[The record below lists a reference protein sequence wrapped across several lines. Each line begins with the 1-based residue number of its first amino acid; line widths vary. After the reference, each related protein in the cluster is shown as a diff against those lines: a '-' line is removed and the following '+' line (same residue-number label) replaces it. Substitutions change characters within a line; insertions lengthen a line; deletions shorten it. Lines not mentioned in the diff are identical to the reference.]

1 MAKSKNL
8 KTPTTEEARERG
20 RKGGIASGKARRE
33 KKELRECLEI
43 LLQTKMTDKSGKE
56 MTGAEALAAKLFTAA
71 LKEKD
76 GSKLARLIE
85 VLRDTAGQ
93 KPVEKV
99 MIAEVDPDV
108 VAEVERMVQESE

>member
-8 KTPTTEEARERG
+8 KTPTAEEARERG
-20 RKGGIASGKARRE
+20 RKGGIASGKARQENKQIR
-33 KKELRECLEI
+33 KCLEI
-43 LLQTKMTDKSGKE
+43 LLEMEITDKSGKK
-56 MTGAEALAAKLFTAA
+56 MTGAEAVAAHLFSAT